1 MDPMDVDAT
10 IISEADFLWKYKEDY
25 PNSIKEDA
33 KSAYKDYLKTNGK
46 QASETRL
53 LGGWSSNGEKSLNIV
68 TGFVLYY

>member
-33 KSAYKDYLKTNGK
+33 KSAYKEYLKTNGK
-46 QASETRL
+46 QASDTRL
-53 LGGWSSNGEKSLNIV
+53 LGG
-68 TGFVLYY
+68 